1 MPADTRLYATPP
13 GLTLAPLAELADG
26 AARGFRLRLK
36 TGWFD
41 GFVLRSGDS
50 VTGYVDLC
58 PHAGV
63 PLAAA
68 PDSYHVHAVSTGLL
82 VACTWHG
89 ALFRAEDGVCVAG
102 PCVTQR
108 LQPWPVAVRRG
119 MIVTAGGGGR
129 PWWRRLVPGGR

>member
-1 MPADTRLYATPP
+1 MPAETRLYATPP
-13 GLTLAPLAELADG
+13 GLKLAPLADIADG

-36 TGWFD
+36 AGRFD
-41 GFVLRSGDS
+41 GFVVRSGDG

-63 PLAAA
+63 PLAAQ
-68 PDSYHVHAVSTGLL
+68 PDAYQVHAVSTGLL

-102 PCVTQR
+102 PCVKQWLR
-108 LQPWPVAVRRG
+108 SWPVDVRKG
-119 MIVTAGGGGR
+119 TIITARSGPP
-129 PWWRRLVPGGR
+129 PWWRRLLRRA